1 MNRIILF
8 AFLIVVFSGAA
19 PALQPPGQRVRAFTG
34 SISDSACGLKH
45 MMPGDTPKQCTLEC
59 VHMGAKFVLAD
70 GARHKVY
77 ALSDQAQA
85 QPFAG
90 ENVVV
95 TGTLNGAVIEV
106 KSIVAAK

>member
-1 MNRIILF
+1 MNKMIYVVSIL
-8 AFLIVVFSGAA
+8 AISSGL
-19 PALQPPGQRVRAFTG
+19 ALAQSARTFTG
-34 SISDSACGLKH
+34 TISDSACGLAH

-70 GARHKVY
+70 SAHHKVY

-85 QPFAG
+85 GAFAG
-90 ENVVV
+90 RNVVV

-106 KSIVAAK
+106 KTIAAAK

>member
-1 MNRIILF
+1 MNKIIY
-8 AFLIVVFSGAA
+8 VVSILAISGGLALAA
-19 PALQPPGQRVRAFTG
+19 QQARVFTG
-34 SISDSACGLKH
+34 SISDSACGLTH
-45 MMPGDTPKQCTLEC
+45 MMPGDTPKQCALEC
-59 VHMGAKFVLAD
+59 VHMGAKFVLANS
-70 GARHKVY
+70 AHHRVY

-106 KSIVAAK
+106 KSIAAAK